1 MPEVVT
7 RFPVSVEK
15 STVSI
20 AHRIPHKA
28 TRFALLTI
36 VSLTTNLS
44 IAYGLFYAGVPEAL
58 AFASALLTAFALNFA
73 GCRWF
78 VFLSTDT
85 PLTRQLLH
93 FALTNGSFR
102 LLEYLSLLALS
113 AIGFS
118 NYYIRV
124 ITVLAIS
131 FVLKFFVYGKFVF
144 GQNRPS

>member
-1 MPEVVT
+1 M
-7 RFPVSVEK
+7 
-15 STVSI
+15 SI

-58 AFASALLTAFALNFA
+58 AFASALLTAFVLNFA

-113 AIGFS
+113 AVGFS

-124 ITVLAIS
+124 ITVLATS
-131 FVLKFFVYGKFVF
+131 FVLKFFVYGRFVF